1 MHWVDTTELGLALQA
16 ILPRPRSWT
25 GLIARHTLF
34 LELLSYSIMLHS
46 HYRELCDEHYNAK
59 GEYLLCN

>member
-1 MHWVDTTELGLALQA
+1 MHWGTQQNSASLS

-59 GEYLLCN
+59 GEEYLLCN